1 MDSVKKRDSR
11 QVWKDITGGQPY
23 SRSAEQPSRIEQEI
37 YPNSN
42 KREIINFKVHKNYTK
57 NKV

>member
-11 QVWKDITGGQPY
+11 QVWKDITVGQPY
-23 SRSAEQPSRIEQEI
+23 SRSGEQPSRIEQEN

-42 KREIINFKVHKNYTK
+42 KREITNFKVHKK
-57 NKV
+57 LHKK